1 MTRNWDDLRFFLALC
16 RHQSFVS
23 AALELKVTHST
34 VARRISALEA
44 SLQTQLFQ
52 RSEKG
57 CRLTPAGETLLP
69 YAELLE
75 STILNLQ
82 ETVSG
87 RNNQLLGTIRI
98 AAPDGIGNCFLASC
112 LMKFQS
118 MHPSLEVELV
128 AAPIYYSLS
137 KREIDILITVKKPTV
152 GNIITRKLISYKL
165 GLFTT
170 AEYMKDKPEIKTRDD
185 LRKHRVIAYID
196 DLLFDQDLRF
206 MEEIVPGIRTS
217 FRSSTVVTQMNAIIT
232 GGGIGVLPYFMANRV
247 SSLIPVLPEK
257 HLERG
262 FWLQVNPDSRQL
274 ARVRT
279 TIDFLVSQFNE
290 NSDIFMTLTSKQHLG

>member
-1 MTRNWDDLRFFLALC
+1 MTQNWDDMRFFLALC
-16 RHQSFVS
+16 RHQSFV
-23 AALELKVTHST
+23 AAAIDLKMTHST

-44 SLQTQLFQ
+44 SLETQLFQ

-57 CRLTPAGETLLP
+57 CRLTPAGEMLLP

-75 STILNLQ
+75 SAVMNLR

-87 RNNQLLGTIRI
+87 RNNQLSGTIRI

-112 LMKFQS
+112 LMRFQS
-118 MHPSLEVELV
+118 LHPELEIELV

-152 GNIITRKLISYKL
+152 GNVITRKLINYKL

-170 AEYMKDKPEIKTRDD
+170 AEYLEGRSEITTRDD
-185 LRKHRVIAYID
+185 LRKHRIIAYID
-196 DLLFDQDLRF
+196 DLLFDQDFRF
-206 MEEIVPGIRTS
+206 MDEIAPGVKST
-217 FRSSTVVTQMNAIIT
+217 FRSSTVVTQMNAILT
-232 GGGIGVLPYFMANRV
+232 GGGIGVLPYFMANKV
-247 SSLIPVLPEK
+247 HSLIPVLPEK
-257 HLERG
+257 NLERC

-279 TIDFLVSQFNE
+279 TIDFIVNQFDE
-290 NSDIFMTLTSKQHLG
+290 NTDLFMTLSEKPKTL